1 MTFLDNKGKGG
12 FPTHGALTVGFG
24 SEKSIRDKHNKKVP
38 HPGIGP
44 ELGIG
49 HVLGDFFEE
58 PVLLIKA
65 AWGGRSVK
73 YSFRPPS
80 AMPSDE
86 IIRKQV
92 NEIEANRK
100 KAIIRA
106 EEAKSRERN
115 PIHHHLEVLR
125 IIKMDMGAD
134 YKKSERD

>member
-1 MTFLDNKGKGG
+1 M
-12 FPTHGALTVGFG
+12 
-24 SEKSIRDKHNKKVP
+24 P

-100 KAIIRA
+100 KPLLGQ
-106 EEAKSRERN
+106 KKLNLGVRN
-115 PIHHHLEVLR
+115 PKLHQYLEVLR
-125 IIKMDMGAD
+125 IIKMIW
-134 YKKSERD
+134 SRL